1 MSDSLT
7 HAMLTIAVYT
17 DRLKVFVTHA
27 SHELKTPL
35 MTISS
40 SVDLMVKQGVDSS
53 QIQAI
58 KQTTT
63 AMKQLIDRLMMTM
76 RDDVPQAHKLDIVQ
90 LISHTIKRSE
100 PIHPHC
106 QGRLIA
112 SVDEGLIKYTDLVMC
127 ESIISNLIENAC
139 KYATLETPIT
149 MIADQGK
156 FSINNHI
163 NADMVIDL
171 EQIWQPFYQ

>member
-1 MSDSLT
+1 MT
-7 HAMLTIAVYT
+7 TIARYT
-17 DRLKVFVTHA
+17 DQLKQFVTHA

-40 SVDLMVKQGVDSS
+40 SIDLMIKQGVDSS
-53 QIQAI
+53 QTQTI

-100 PIHPHC
+100 SIHPHC

-139 KYATLETPIT
+139 KYATLDTPIT
-149 MIADQGK
+149 ITADQTQL
-156 FSINNHI
+156 SVANHV
-163 NADMVIDL
+163 DPDLVVDL